1 LSSTLFD
8 RAKQIIPGGVNSPV
22 RFYEPYPFFASYG
35 KGSKIITKDHDTLI
49 DYCLGYGAVILGHAF
64 LDVINAV
71 RTQLD
76 KGNIFCVPTE
86 NEVRLV
92 ELIIELIPNIEM
104 VRLMNTGSEAT
115 MHSIRLARAYT
126 GKKKIV
132 KFDGCYHGAYDY
144 VMVNPGSSASTSA
157 YDGNLVESMKQTL
170 LVPYNDIN
178 ALEKL
183 VKQNEDIACIIIEPV
198 LANMGLIIPEDEYL
212 NKLRRLTE
220 REGIILIFDEVVTGF
235 RLSLGGA
242 SEYFGVMPDI
252 MTLAK
257 SIGNGFPLSAI
268 AGKKDIIEL
277 LSPKGTVFQGSTYAG
292 NPISVT
298 AGIATL
304 EKLKEVKNDLYPKLS
319 RFSDTLS
326 NGIKDHIRDLKLNAR
341 VNNISS
347 MFQLFFTGGQIKNA
361 SNVRQSNQV
370 LYKRLFDELLKSGIF
385 IPPSQFETCFI
396 SYSHDDDDID
406 RTIEAFANGLTK
418 VKNSE

>member
-1 LSSTLFD
+1 
-8 RAKQIIPGGVNSPV
+8 
-22 RFYEPYPFFASYG
+22 
-35 KGSKIITKDHDTLI
+35 
-49 DYCLGYGAVILGHAF
+49 
-64 LDVINAV
+64 
-71 RTQLD
+71 
-76 KGNIFCVPTE
+76 
-86 NEVRLV
+86 
-92 ELIIELIPNIEM
+92 
-104 VRLMNTGSEAT
+104 
-115 MHSIRLARAYT
+115 
-126 GKKKIV
+126 
-132 KFDGCYHGAYDY
+132 
-144 VMVNPGSSASTSA
+144 
-157 YDGNLVESMKQTL
+157 
-170 LVPYNDIN
+170 
-178 ALEKL
+178 
-183 VKQNEDIACIIIEPV
+183 
-198 LANMGLIIPEDEYL
+198 
-212 NKLRRLTE
+212 
-220 REGIILIFDEVVTGF
+220 
-235 RLSLGGA
+235 
-242 SEYFGVMPDI
+242 MPDI

>member
-1 LSSTLFD
+1 MSSTLFD

-92 ELIIELIPNIEM
+92 ELIIELIPDIEM

-170 LVPYNDIN
+170 VVPYNDIN

-183 VKQNEDIACIIIEPV
+183 VKQNKDIACIIIEPV

-319 RFSDTLS
+319 RFSDTLA

>member
-1 LSSTLFD
+1 MSSTLFD

-170 LVPYNDIN
+170 VVPYNDIN

-183 VKQNEDIACIIIEPV
+183 VKQNKDIACIIIEPV

-304 EKLKEVKNDLYPKLS
+304 EKLMEVKNDLYPKLS